1 MSKPNTPQASPPRAL
16 RWAVAGSV
24 VVMIAAGGLFYY
36 ASKMA
41 AAKRQHNHDEVVVN
55 INAHSCDPN
64 ELTVPAGRASFRIVN
79 RSERAVEWEILDGVL
94 VIEERENIAPGL
106 SQVINANL
114 QPGDYAITCGLLSNP
129 RGVLHVTPTAA
140 SDAAAKAKPSMV
152 AFVGPLSEFR
162 VYLATQGSALIKAVT
177 ALNQAI
183 ASGDL
188 AQAQALYLPARA
200 AYQRLAPAAQRLAE
214 LDNSINA
221 RADYFEKREQDPA
234 FVGFH
239 RVEYALFQQR
249 QPRRLEPGRRAPAG
263 RRHPRSNSKLLAQS
277 LPPEQIGE
285 HRGAQPQHP
294 WPTCAPP
301 AVKEERYSHADLNGF
316 ASNLET
322 AHKVV
327 ELLRP
332 MLSKS
337 APELLPKIDAALSD
351 FDSVLNS
358 FKVRT
363 ATPLTTRSVAH
374 NANRSP
380 TRPRHSP
387 TLWMASIPPSASPAC
402 KQKTNTDER
411 IAKPRCATSPPADG
425 HGCRRRRPGR
435 IGPEL
440 LGDGC
445 SPAQVT
451 EAPSSDKTEDRHDF
465 HGVHQTGIVTPRP
478 ASGMLVSFDVLASD
492 RQDR

>member
-55 INAHSCDPN
+55 IHPGSCEPN
-64 ELTVPAGRASFRIVN
+64 ELSVPAGHASFRIVN

-162 VYLATQGSALIKAVT
+162 VYLATQGSALIRAVT
-177 ALNQAI
+177 TLNQSI
-183 ASGDL
+183 NSGDL
-188 AQAQALYLPARA
+188 AQVQAAYLPARA

-239 RVEYALFQQR
+239 RIEYALFQQR
-249 QPRRLEPGRRAPAG
+249 NLDGLAPIAERLLGDVTTL
-263 RRHPRSNSKLLAQS
+263 KQQLLAQS
-277 LPPEQIGE
+277 LPPEQLVEILVRNLNTLADVRAASGE
-285 HRGAQPQHP
+285 
-294 WPTCAPP
+294 
-301 AVKEERYSHADLNGF
+301 EERYSHGDLNGF
-316 ASNLET
+316 AANLET
-322 AHKVV
+322 VHKVV

-332 MLSKS
+332 LLTKS
-337 APELLPKIDAALSD
+337 AADLLPKIDSALAD
-351 FDSVLNS
+351 FDNTLNG
-358 FKVRT
+358 FKVKDGY
-363 ATPLTTRSVAH
+363 
-374 NANRSP
+374 
-380 TRPRHSP
+380 
-387 TLWMASIPPSASPAC
+387 ASYDTVSGEQRKQIADKAKALADALDAIDPA
-402 KQKTNTDER
+402 
-411 IAKPRCATSPPADG
+411 
-425 HGCRRRRPGR
+425 
-435 IGPEL
+435 
-440 LGDGC
+440 LGL
-445 SPAQVT
+445 
-451 EAPSSDKTEDRHDF
+451 
-465 HGVHQTGIVTPRP
+465 
-478 ASGMLVSFDVLASD
+478 SGL
-492 RQDR
+492 

>member
-79 RSERAVEWEILDGVL
+79 RSDRAVEWEILDGVL

-140 SDAAAKAKPSMV
+140 SDEAAKAKPSMV

-162 VYLATQGSALIKAVT
+162 VYLATQGGALIKAVT

-239 RVEYALFQQR
+239 RIEYALFQQR
-249 QPRRLEPGRRAPAG
+249 SLDGLNPVAERLLADVTTL
-263 RRHPRSNSKLLAQS
+263 KQQLLAQS
-277 LPPEQIGE
+277 LPPEQLVSIVVRNLNTLADVRAASGE
-285 HRGAQPQHP
+285 
-294 WPTCAPP
+294 
-301 AVKEERYSHADLNGF
+301 EERYSHGDLNGF

-332 MLSKS
+332 MLTKS
-337 APELLPKIDAALSD
+337 APDLLPKIDAALSD
-351 FDSVLNS
+351 FDNVLNR
-358 FKVRT
+358 FKVKDGY
-363 ATPLTTRSVAH
+363 ATYDTVSGEQRKQIADKAQALAD
-374 NANRSP
+374 A
-380 TRPRHSP
+380 
-387 TLWMASIPPSASPAC
+387 LDGIDPA
-402 KQKTNTDER
+402 
-411 IAKPRCATSPPADG
+411 
-425 HGCRRRRPGR
+425 
-435 IGPEL
+435 
-440 LGDGC
+440 LGL
-445 SPAQVT
+445 
-451 EAPSSDKTEDRHDF
+451 
-465 HGVHQTGIVTPRP
+465 
-478 ASGMLVSFDVLASD
+478 SGL
-492 RQDR
+492 